1 LRRLLPVVVLS
12 YLLASP
18 APAQDAGPAPARPAY
33 PATRQA
39 DVVDVVHGER
49 VADPY
54 RWLEDDHAP
63 EVVAWDRAQQ
73 GFTRR
78 RLDAVPRREELRRR
92 IETELDLA
100 TPRSLPTF
108 EGGREWY
115 VEKPAGANH
124 GVVYARDRDGAGEP
138 RAIVDPNAWSEDGT
152 EGLTGWHPSPDGRWL
167 AYLRAPKGSEAST
180 LHLKDL
186 ASGADTDLRIT
197 RTKHASLAWAPDASG
212 FWYSRQPDPDSVPAG
227 EHELHRR
234 VHWHPIGGLVLD
246 DEVVYGRGRPAIE
259 SMYVHP
265 SSDRKTTFLVRGQP
279 YETNETF
286 EIRRVDGRT
295 TFVPLVMGV
304 DARTYVDRIGDRY
317 VLLTDHLAPRKRVC
331 VASAEKVGDPACWR
345 EIVPEGKGVIRSVD
359 AVGDLL
365 VLHEV
370 EDVVSRLRVVDLDG
384 KDRGEIRFPGA
395 GAAASV
401 HDVATKP
408 GDTRAW
414 FSADG
419 YDHPWTSYVVDLA
432 SKELAPTALVTGAT
446 TVTADRLVTT
456 RARFASKD
464 GTSIPVFVLHR
475 RDVALD
481 GKAPTVLSGYGGFRI
496 GRYPSW
502 SAVSALWADLGGVH
516 VVACLRGGDEFGE
529 TWHAAGC
536 LANKQNVFDDFIA
549 AADGLVAKGWVAR
562 ERLAIHGGSNG
573 GLLVAACA
581 NQRPDLCRAVVCSV
595 PLTDMLRFHRFQF
608 AKIWTKEYGDPEL
621 AEQCGW
627 LRPYSPYHNVRD
639 GAAYPA
645 ALVTAGL
652 EDGRVNAF
660 HARKIAARWQAATS
674 SDRPILLS
682 IDRDSGHGSASRK
695 QMKADVLDRF
705 CFLTEELGK

>member
-1 LRRLLPVVVLS
+1 
-12 YLLASP
+12 
-18 APAQDAGPAPARPAY
+18 
-33 PATRQA
+33 
-39 DVVDVVHGER
+39 
-49 VADPY
+49 
-54 RWLEDDHAP
+54 
-63 EVVAWDRAQQ
+63 
-73 GFTRR
+73 
-78 RLDAVPRREELRRR
+78 
-92 IETELDLA
+92 
-100 TPRSLPTF
+100 
-108 EGGREWY
+108 
-115 VEKPAGANH
+115 
-124 GVVYARDRDGAGEP
+124 
-138 RAIVDPNAWSEDGT
+138 
-152 EGLTGWHPSPDGRWL
+152 
-167 AYLRAPKGSEAST
+167 
-180 LHLKDL
+180 
-186 ASGADTDLRIT
+186 
-197 RTKHASLAWAPDASG
+197 
-212 FWYSRQPDPDSVPAG
+212 
-227 EHELHRR
+227 
-234 VHWHPIGGLVLD
+234 
-246 DEVVYGRGRPAIE
+246 
-259 SMYVHP
+259 
-265 SSDRKTTFLVRGQP
+265 
-279 YETNETF
+279 
-286 EIRRVDGRT
+286 
-295 TFVPLVMGV
+295 
-304 DARTYVDRIGDRY
+304 
-317 VLLTDHLAPRKRVC
+317 
-331 VASAEKVGDPACWR
+331 
-345 EIVPEGKGVIRSVD
+345 
-359 AVGDLL
+359 
-365 VLHEV
+365 
-370 EDVVSRLRVVDLDG
+370 
-384 KDRGEIRFPGA
+384 
-395 GAAASV
+395 
-401 HDVATKP
+401 
-408 GDTRAW
+408 
-414 FSADG
+414 
-419 YDHPWTSYVVDLA
+419 
-432 SKELAPTALVTGAT
+432 
-446 TVTADRLVTT
+446 VTADRLVTT

-516 VVACLRGGDEFGE
+516 VVACLGGGDEFGE